1 MTFASFLG
9 SLKCDLQL
17 LITVVLTLGVIT
29 VNGWTDAPNAIAS
42 AVVTRAL
49 KPKTAVLTAAVMNF
63 FGVFLT
69 SSVNY
74 EVAKTVYSIADFGS
88 SLQSARTAL
97 AAAMTAVVLW
107 AVAAWCFGIPTSE
120 SHALIAG
127 ITGASVSLHGSFSGV
142 SAYEWGKVLSG
153 LFLSSV
159 LGFFC
164 GFIISRAVV
173 RVFSGVRRKK
183 ANSFFDRCEIVV
195 AAATAFFHGAQDGQ
209 KFIGMMLLCI
219 SFSNGGILEKPA
231 GVPFFLVVIC
241 SVFMASGTAMGG
253 KKIIK
258 SVGMDMASLEKYQ
271 GFSSD
276 AASVLSL
283 LFSTVFG
290 FPVSTTHVKTTAV
303 MGVAAARGIKNVN
316 WKVAQ
321 NMLVAWTVTFPACFL
336 LSFVVT
342 KFYFI
347 IFL

>member
-183 ANSFFDRCEIVV
+183 ANRFFDR
-195 AAATAFFHGAQDGQ
+195 
-209 KFIGMMLLCI
+209 
-219 SFSNGGILEKPA
+219 
-231 GVPFFLVVIC
+231 VI
-241 SVFMASGTAMGG
+241 
-253 KKIIK
+253 
-258 SVGMDMASLEKYQ
+258 
-271 GFSSD
+271 
-276 AASVLSL
+276 
-283 LFSTVFG
+283 
-290 FPVSTTHVKTTAV
+290 
-303 MGVAAARGIKNVN
+303 
-316 WKVAQ
+316 
-321 NMLVAWTVTFPACFL
+321 
-336 LSFVVT
+336 
-342 KFYFI
+342 
-347 IFL
+347 

>member
-17 LITVVLTLGVIT
+17 IITVVLTLGVIT

-153 LFLSSV
+153 LFLR
-159 LGFFC
+159 LYNKPRRC
-164 GFIISRAVV
+164 A
-173 RVFSGVRRKK
+173 RVFGSPKK
-183 ANSFFDRCEIVV
+183 
-195 AAATAFFHGAQDGQ
+195 
-209 KFIGMMLLCI
+209 K
-219 SFSNGGILEKPA
+219 
-231 GVPFFLVVIC
+231 
-241 SVFMASGTAMGG
+241 G
-253 KKIIK
+253 K
-258 SVGMDMASLEKYQ
+258 Q
-271 GFSSD
+271 
-276 AASVLSL
+276 
-283 LFSTVFG
+283 
-290 FPVSTTHVKTTAV
+290 
-303 MGVAAARGIKNVN
+303 
-316 WKVAQ
+316 
-321 NMLVAWTVTFPACFL
+321 
-336 LSFVVT
+336 
-342 KFYFI
+342 
-347 IFL
+347 IF